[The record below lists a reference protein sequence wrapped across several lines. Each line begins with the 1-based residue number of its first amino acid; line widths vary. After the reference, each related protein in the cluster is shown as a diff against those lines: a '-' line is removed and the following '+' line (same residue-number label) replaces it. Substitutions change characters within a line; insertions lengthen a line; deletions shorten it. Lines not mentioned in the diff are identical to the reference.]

1 VRRYLP
7 WNKWYSIRSYFS
19 SSLWIVPFFAMLLN
33 TIVSRLTHAIGLW
46 LMQSGR
52 LNQQTDLLA
61 LSMPGAR
68 TLLETIITL
77 NVSFTV
83 FTFGSLLVAI
93 QVASGQMTPRIIATT
108 LLRDNA
114 IRYSVG
120 FFVFTM
126 LFTLRTLDMMDT
138 TVHQFNTLIS
148 AIFGALSLV
157 IFLYL
162 IDYAARMLRPV
173 SIVQRIAADGL
184 KVVTEV
190 FPEPTVGQ
198 SVTTTRLAT
207 LSLRRTVCHK
217 GKSGIVLAVNLEALV
232 AHAHRLD
239 GVIAFIP
246 QVGDFVAVDEPLFQL
261 YGGAEDIDDRDLR
274 ATVAFGSER
283 TIEQDPTFAFRILV
297 DIALKALSP
306 AINDPTTAT
315 LAIDQVH
322 RLLQSV
328 GRRHL
333 HGEEVND
340 RMGNFRVVFRTSNWE
355 DFVHISFTEI
365 RHFGAGSVQVARR
378 LRAMIEVLIQT
389 LPEHRHHALCNELH
403 LLDRALEQHFTFP
416 EDLTLARTPDPQ
428 GLGSSRKLVPKAICP
443 VA

>member
-1 VRRYLP
+1 MT
-7 WNKWYSIRSYFS
+7 WNKWYSIRSYFN
-19 SSLWIVPFFAMLLN
+19 SSLWIVPFFAIFLN
-33 TIVSRLTHAIGLW
+33 MVVSRLTHAIGLW

-52 LNQQTDLLA
+52 LDQKTGLLA

-68 TLLETIITL
+68 SLLETIITL
-77 NVSFTV
+77 NASFIV

-126 LFTLRTLDMMDT
+126 LFTLRALDKMDA

-148 AIFGALSLV
+148 ATFGALSLV

-173 SIVQRIAADGL
+173 SVVQRIAAHGL
-184 KVVTEV
+184 KVIKEV
-190 FPEPTVGQ
+190 YPQPTVG
-198 SVTTTRLAT
+198 SPPATTRLAVLT
-207 LSLRRTVCHK
+207 LRRTVCHE
-217 GKSGIVLAVNLEALV
+217 GSSGIVLAVNLAALV
-232 AHAHRLD
+232 DQAHQFD
-239 GVIAFIP
+239 GVIEFIP
-246 QVGDFVAVDEPLFQL
+246 QVGDFVAVDEPLFHL
-261 YGGAEDIDDRDLR
+261 YGGAEAIEDRELR
-274 ATVAFGSER
+274 TAIAFGTER
-283 TIEQDPTFAFRILV
+283 TLEQDPTFAFRILV

-315 LAIDQVH
+315 LAIDQLH
-322 RLLQSV
+322 RLLLSV

-333 HGEEVND
+333 HGEEIND
-340 RMGNFRVVFRTSNWE
+340 RMGNFRAVFRTSNWE
-355 DFVHISFTEI
+355 DFVHLTFTEI
-365 RHFGAGSVQVARR
+365 RHFGAGSIQIVRR
-378 LRAMIEVLIQT
+378 LRSMIEVLVLT
-389 LPEHRHHALCNELH
+389 LPEHRHPALCNEVH
-403 LLDRALEQHFTFP
+403 LLDRAIEQHFTFP
-416 EDLTLARTPDPQ
+416 EDLALARTPDPQ
-428 GLGSSRKLVPKAICP
+428 GLGSSRKTTTKDLCP